1 MILLL
6 KMLNVPFERLIAFGD
21 DMLEM
26 YIPNEIYPFVDE

>member
-1 MILLL
+1 MYLV
-6 KMLNVPFERLIAFGD
+6 KDERLIAFSD